1 MLIQKENKMDT
12 TSPQYMVY
20 QALQWASSQNT
31 DLIKQAE
38 QKLAEW
44 EIQRGFFTTLVN
56 TFLDHTLDSSVRW
69 MAAVYF
75 KNGINKFWRKNS
87 QQ

>member
-1 MLIQKENKMDT
+1 MDT
-12 TSPQYMVY
+12 TSPQFMVY

-31 DLIKQAE
+31 DLMKQAE

-56 TFLDHTLDSSVRW
+56 AFLDHSLDGNVRW

-75 KNGINKFWRKNS
+75 KNGINKFWRRNS